1 MLSTRGGHF
10 EVERKLMTA
19 TPFDILRC
27 HLDGGFIW
35 LEAASN
41 LADARARL
49 KTLQASVPGA
59 DCAGPEKRN
68 QDAKLRGSLHA
79 DSTLERGAGNFM
91 MVLAAD

>member
-49 KTLQASVPGA
+49 KTLQASVPGDYFVFDQASQQIVA
-59 DCAGPEKRN
+59 DCKREVR
-68 QDAKLRGSLHA
+68 DDL
-79 DSTLERGAGNFM
+79 
-91 MVLAAD
+91 